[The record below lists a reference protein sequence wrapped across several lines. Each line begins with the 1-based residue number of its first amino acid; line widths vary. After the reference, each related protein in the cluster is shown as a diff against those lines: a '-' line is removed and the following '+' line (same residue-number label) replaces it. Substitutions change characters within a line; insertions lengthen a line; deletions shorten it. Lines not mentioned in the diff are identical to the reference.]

1 MFCGCCVDVVRMLC
15 GCCVD
20 VLNCV
25 QCRTQLEMAPW
36 KAPCLCLVSRPSVSR
51 ISVRSQQMP
60 KKQENPRWPQWEPMR
75 IISLKGFLYR
85 ANVCIKYYK
94 RISPYI
100 CLILPSFSLLLEV
113 WKRNFCLAAP
123 PGAPVRLQ
131 TAPCSLQQHKHPDP
145 KAHTKHLT
153 TRLLK
158 IIEDSTS
165 DFWLCWSQAKRRLR
179 RSLA

>member
-1 MFCGCCVDVVRMLC
+1 MLC
-15 GCCVD
+15 GCCAD
-20 VLNCV
+20 VVWMLCGCV
-25 QCRTQLEMAPW
+25 E
-36 KAPCLCLVSRPSVSR
+36 LCPMSNTTRDGAIKRHHAFASSHGRASHESRFDLSKR
-51 ISVRSQQMP
+51 R

-165 DFWLCWSQAKRRLR
+165 DF
-179 RSLA
+179 